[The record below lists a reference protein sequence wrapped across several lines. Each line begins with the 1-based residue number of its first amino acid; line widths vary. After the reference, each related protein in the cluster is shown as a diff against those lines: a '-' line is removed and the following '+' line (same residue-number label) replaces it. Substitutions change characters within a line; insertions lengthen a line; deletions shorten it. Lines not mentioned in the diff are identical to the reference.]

1 MFLFNMNYYP
11 EQGSHSGSKTKVKLD
26 LFNYATKSEV
36 TCLDTL
42 EVAKKADKTA

>member
-36 TCLDTL
+36 
-42 EVAKKADKTA
+42 KNNMS